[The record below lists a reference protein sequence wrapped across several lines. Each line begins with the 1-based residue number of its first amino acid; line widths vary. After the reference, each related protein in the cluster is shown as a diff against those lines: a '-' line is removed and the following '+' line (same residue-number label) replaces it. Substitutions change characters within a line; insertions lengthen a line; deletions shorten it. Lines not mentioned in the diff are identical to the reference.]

1 VLAIVVLIAVA
12 RTVRIV
18 LQATAGIVE
27 RLGRYDRTLDP
38 ASFPVPVRRSL
49 RTTVDLREQV
59 VAFPNAIGS
68 MGAIAA
74 RARSRRRKTQARRAR
89 PSGGRDRARGLARD
103 RARRPRACDDGPRGA
118 PPGGRSRRR
127 GHRGRRRRLVPWSAR
142 SENEQPVAEGA
153 TVEIAAIDGVA
164 LVIREV

>member
-1 VLAIVVLIAVA
+1 MLAIVVLIAVA

-59 VAFPNAIGS
+59 MAFPNAIGS

-74 RARSRRRKTQARRAR
+74 LGSALEKAKDASA
-89 PSGGRDRARGLARD
+89 SGPA
-103 RARRPRACDDGPRGA
+103 
-118 PPGGRSRRR
+118 
-127 GHRGRRRRLVPWSAR
+127 
-142 SENEQPVAEGA
+142 
-153 TVEIAAIDGVA
+153 
-164 LVIREV
+164 